1 MGWVKRSEPII
12 LLLISLSI
20 QIINLKVQILLN
32 KEIKL

>member
-12 LLLISLSI
+12 LLFTSLSI
-20 QIINLKVQILLN
+20 QIINLNVQILLN